1 MSAKTVQTF
10 ASHSG
15 IQVTVDR
22 YGYLFPTEYHKKAM
36 DEIAEGLFGWAD
48 LGSETPR
55 TVETTPESESG
66 VRRIVSNEMLLW
78 MLWVLATPRRKE

>member
-36 DEIAEGLFGWAD
+36 DEIAEGLFGW
-48 LGSETPR
+48 R
-55 TVETTPESESG
+55 TWA
-66 VRRIVSNEMLLW
+66 VRRS
-78 MLWVLATPRRKE
+78 VLSKQHQNRRAEYAA